1 MSTELKTKSY
11 SVGQYDPNG
20 LLLKEFNSY
29 QHASEESG
37 VKTIYIQQVCYGKK
51 NSAGGFIWRK
61 GPAGELPDSVA
72 PLKRTRPTRVPKP
85 VRQRTLS
92 GEFVAIYASVNK
104 AAKAVGRGRKDVQ
117 SAAAGRQKTC
127 AGCIWDFVKSE
138 DLVRFNLT
146 QEGVSLAHVE

>member
-1 MSTELKTKSY
+1 MSTELKTKGY
-11 SVGQYDPNG
+11 SVGQYDSDG

-29 QHASEESG
+29 QQASQESG

-61 GPAGELPDSVA
+61 GPLGELPDTVA
-72 PLKRTRPTRVPKP
+72 PLSRTRPTRTPKP

-92 GEFVAIYASVNK
+92 GEFVAVYASVNK

-117 SAAAGRQKTC
+117 NAAAGRQKTC
-127 AGCIWDFVKSE
+127 AGCVWDFVP
-138 DLVRFNLT
+138 
-146 QEGVSLAHVE
+146 VEELERLS

>member
-1 MSTELKTKSY
+1 MKKNIDDRSGYL
-11 SVGQYDPNG
+11 VRQYDKDG
-20 LLLKEFNSY
+20 VLIKEY
-29 QHASEESG
+29 QNYQQASEESG

-61 GPAGELPDSVA
+61 GPLGELPDSVA
-72 PLKRTRPTRVPKP
+72 PLKRPRPTRVPKP

-127 AGCIWDFVKSE
+127 AGCVWDFVPAE
-138 DLVRFNLT
+138 
-146 QEGVSLAHVE
+146 ELAKLGI

>member
-1 MSTELKTKSY
+1 MSTELKTKGY

-29 QHASEESG
+29 QQASQESG

-61 GPAGELPDSVA
+61 APPSELPDSVA

-104 AAKAVGRGRKDVQ
+104 AAKAVGRGRTDVQ
-117 SAAAGRQKTC
+117 NAAAGRQKTC
-127 AGCIWDFVKSE
+127 AGCVWDFVPVE
-138 DLVRFNLT
+138 
-146 QEGVSLAHVE
+146 ELAKLGI

>member
-11 SVGQYDPNG
+11 SVGQYDRDG
-20 LLLKEFNSY
+20 SLLKEFNSY
-29 QHASEESG
+29 QQASEESG

-61 GPAGELPDSVA
+61 GPSGELPDSVA
-72 PLKRTRPTRVPKP
+72 PLSRTRPTRVPKP

-117 SAAAGRQKTC
+117 SAAAGKQKTC
-127 AGCIWDFVKSE
+127 AGCVWDFVPVE
-138 DLVRFNLT
+138 
-146 QEGVSLAHVE
+146 ELAKLGI

>member
-1 MSTELKTKSY
+1 M
-11 SVGQYDPNG
+11 
-20 LLLKEFNSY
+20 
-29 QHASEESG
+29 
-37 VKTIYIQQVCYGKK
+37 
-51 NSAGGFIWRK
+51 
-61 GPAGELPDSVA
+61 GELPDSVA
-72 PLKRTRPTRVPKP
+72 PLKRNRPTRVPKP

-146 QEGVSLAHVE
+146 QEGVPLAHAE